1 MTLSTT
7 SSPIHI
13 QHPIRE
19 QTEARAVSPKQA
31 WADRSWREAAAQMD
45 VEKGTAGGFGHAA
58 REDLEF
64 SDLIDLVNPLQHIP
78 GVAQVYRAITG
89 DTIKPVVKVAGSLL
103 MGGPMGL
110 IAGAGAAVLEAAVG
124 GEPLTKVAAAFGM
137 GGADTTGTTSAN
149 GATALAAMPGAGAQ
163 TASMQ
168 ADAQLA
174 HAVTETAR
182 DEGPNAQS
190 GPMEISSAADAVLAA
205 LAAGANGPAP
215 ASVAEAGKRGVPSG
229 RAVTDPAAT
238 ERSMPLQMPRTNLAQ
253 LAAAETARSGGKSI
267 RDYFAEAV
275 PRAVRAPV
283 KPAETEKSAE
293 GARAETPSSAPAPA
307 STAAV
312 AADRPNVTQ
321 AAAAKDAAPA
331 AVAAKSAKASVQ
343 QQVPPWF
350 ADRVLDALDRYQSG
364 AKATTADG

>member
-1 MTLSTT
+1 MRPAGDRRKESGMTLSTT

-137 GGADTTGTTSAN
+137 GGA
-149 GATALAAMPGAGAQ
+149 
-163 TASMQ
+163 
-168 ADAQLA
+168 
-174 HAVTETAR
+174 
-182 DEGPNAQS
+182 
-190 GPMEISSAADAVLAA
+190 
-205 LAAGANGPAP
+205 
-215 ASVAEAGKRGVPSG
+215 
-229 RAVTDPAAT
+229 
-238 ERSMPLQMPRTNLAQ
+238 
-253 LAAAETARSGGKSI
+253 
-267 RDYFAEAV
+267 
-275 PRAVRAPV
+275 
-283 KPAETEKSAE
+283 
-293 GARAETPSSAPAPA
+293 
-307 STAAV
+307 
-312 AADRPNVTQ
+312 
-321 AAAAKDAAPA
+321 
-331 AVAAKSAKASVQ
+331 
-343 QQVPPWF
+343 
-350 ADRVLDALDRYQSG
+350 
-364 AKATTADG
+364 